1 VWKILTSAS
10 DSSVIPLFDLMNI
23 QEREEIQVQ
32 NYFNREINRFA
43 EHMTNLLMAQEQ
55 PQKLIAIIENNI
67 VNLNNKNID
76 PFRGSPA
83 YSQIAIDI
91 LMEKT
96 KFTKLNTKFIE
107 QTNKYAEYDDLL
119 NEAKHHR
126 QESQINA

>member
-1 VWKILTSAS
+1 
-10 DSSVIPLFDLMNI
+10 MNI